1 MCLAPQ
7 RCAAEEAPSILGY
20 AFEGMGT
27 GAATGL
33 AIGYLSTG
41 SDWESHEWRNLV
53 WGTAI
58 GALAGLGTGLVL
70 GIVDA
75 STSRGPGVGFYMLRD
90 SNYGFLVG
98 MVAGGIIGGLVW
110 LGGGS
115 GQDLLRGFGWGTVI
129 GAGSG
134 LIIGAIEGALRGNDS
149 GGTPSSARRRNF
161 QFALGFL
168 PNGAGVPVPYPS
180 VSGRF

>member
-1 MCLAPQ
+1 MCIAPQ
-7 RCAAEEAPSILGY
+7 RCAADDEAPSILGY
-20 AFEGMGT
+20 SFEGMGT

-33 AIGYLSTG
+33 AVGYLSSG
-41 SDWESHEWRNLV
+41 SDWESHEWRNLI

-75 STSRGPGVGFYMLRD
+75 AVSKRGVGFYMLRD
-90 SNYGFLVG
+90 SNYGWLVG
-98 MVAGGIIGGLVW
+98 MVAGGIIGGLIW
-110 LGGGS
+110 LGDGS
-115 GQDLLRGFGWGTVI
+115 GQDLLRGLAWGTVI

-134 LIIGAIEGALRGNDS
+134 LVIGAIEGALRS
-149 GGTPSSARRRNF
+149 GGSGERPSSTQRPSW

-168 PNGAGVPVPYPS
+168 PHGAGAPVPYPS
-180 VSGRF
+180 VTGRF